1 MATPKGFY
9 LVKNNRLALLSFG
22 PYSGVGPCSGGP
34 LLRGFTVHI
43 ERTYMSDFNCPR
55 VGLWKYAQFSIF
67 YEVIEHLAF
76 QLGHI
81 INLVWIA
88 GTHVMDL
95 VTHIE
100 WT

>member
-1 MATPKGFY
+1 
-9 LVKNNRLALLSFG
+9 
-22 PYSGVGPCSGGP
+22 
-34 LLRGFTVHI
+34 
-43 ERTYMSDFNCPR
+43 MSDFNCPR